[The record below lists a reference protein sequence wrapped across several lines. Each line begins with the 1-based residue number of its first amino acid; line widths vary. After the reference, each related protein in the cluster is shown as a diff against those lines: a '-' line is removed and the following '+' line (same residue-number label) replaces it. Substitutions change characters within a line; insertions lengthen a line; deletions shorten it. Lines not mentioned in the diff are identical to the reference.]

1 MRADGMNSPE
11 EEKRARA
18 DKGDL
23 DLGFEPAAIPA
34 DEDIEEGDEERDE
47 RTPLPPA
54 MPPGA

>member
-1 MRADGMNSPE
+1 MRADCMNSPE

-18 DKGDL
+18 DKDDL

-34 DEDIEEGDEERDE
+34 DENIEDGDEERDE